1 MTAGSYG
8 LQINHVA
15 RVTGPLA
22 LIAPQAAQAA
32 AANALVRVLDGGGR
46 AARVQLLDGRVVT
59 SWDQPNELFPHRE
72 CQPPWIERLQ
82 ALITDLEL
90 A

>member
-8 LQINHVA
+8 LQINHVS

-32 AANALVRVLDGGGR
+32 ADHALVRVLDGGGQ
-46 AARVQLLDGRVVT
+46 AARVQILDGRVVT
-59 SWDQPNELFPHRE
+59 SWDKPNELFPHRD

>member
-8 LQINHVA
+8 LQINHVS

-22 LIAPQAAQAA
+22 LNAPQAAQAA
-32 AANALVRVLDGGGR
+32 ADYALARVFDGGGQ
-46 AARVQLLDGRVVT
+46 AARVQVLDGRVVT
-59 SWDQPNELFPHRE
+59 SWDQPNELFPDGDG
-72 CQPPWIERLQ
+72 QPPWIERLQ

>member
-8 LQINHVA
+8 LQINHVS

-32 AANALVRVLDGGGR
+32 ADYTLVRVLDGGGQ
-46 AARVQLLDGRVVT
+46 AARVQVLDGRVVT
-59 SWDQPNELFPHRE
+59 SWDQPNELFPHRS